1 MLYPYFFLIY
11 GDFGFWDWGLGL
23 VFFGLVL
30 LVVGDL
36 GVWCWALLV
45 VRDRGSQYINKE

>member
-1 MLYPYFFLIY
+1 MVIL
-11 GDFGFWDWGLGL
+11 GFGIGVLGWF
-23 VFFGLVL
+23 FFGLVL

-45 VRDRGSQYINKE
+45 VWDRGSQYINKE